1 MTANQT
7 TRTKLTPQTAAEVCG
22 NNETRLLLVASAIG
36 INHRNSWYI
45 AASEIARELNI
56 TAADPADTLRH
67 ILSQIA

>member
-1 MTANQT
+1 MTANQAD
-7 TRTKLTPQTAAEVCG
+7 RKELTANQVAEVCG

>member
-1 MTANQT
+1 MTANQADRTELT
-7 TRTKLTPQTAAEVCG
+7 TNNVAQVCA

-56 TAADPADTLRH
+56 TAADPEATLHH
-67 ILSQIA
+67 ILSQLA